1 MTDKTI
7 YFTQTLAEAFDRAD
21 IVYPNKT
28 LKAGVFN
35 RFDPAGKQG
44 GKPSAWCKIYPDG
57 TGAVFGD
64 YAAGTSA
71 VWQQH
76 SEDAAA
82 PTDGQRRAARA
93 KAEEMHRLAA
103 VELAE
108 QHAKGAEAAQ
118 TAFNE
123 STELDPAN
131 AYVVHKGITPYEAR
145 QGKYGSVLLPVFD
158 AEGNI
163 QSVQSI
169 RADGQKRFQRG
180 AKLKNG
186 RLFLG
191 APTNGRLIRI
201 AEGWAT
207 ACSLHEA
214 TGDVACNA
222 FAGSNMAVV
231 AEDLRR
237 QFPDS
242 QLIVCGDL
250 DVQSQTSARFALEA
264 AKAGCSTIKLPKFAD
279 GRPKGDWNDLAR
291 DEGFDAVRAQLF
303 DTEPEAVKAPCEARE
318 IVEFIA
324 PILPSCDS
332 RDGTENTRPLTESG
346 NALRLF
352 DAYGEKI
359 RYVPEVGK
367 WLTWQGCWTWDD
379 GAGIRQLAG
388 GLARQI
394 YREGEQHLKDSEH
407 FAKWSRRSQAR
418 MTVEN
423 AVALFSDM
431 SAIRVPMPT
440 LDADQ
445 FLVGFDG
452 AKQVI
457 DLATGEI
464 RPARQSDLITKSLG
478 PHAVGDP
485 AKAVRWLQ
493 FLDQVFDGDAE
504 LINWLKRFC
513 GYLLTGSTREQIF
526 LFCHGFGANGKSVLI
541 ETLKHVMSDY
551 SRAIA
556 SETLAESKRGAG
568 SATPDLA
575 ALLGARLVLSA
586 ETEDNTAMA
595 ESLVKSLVAGDTMS
609 VRPLYGAPFEF
620 QPNFKLVMAG
630 NHRPVVRGNDH
641 GLWRRVRLVPFNKT
655 FSADERDPH
664 LLDTLKGESDH
675 ILGWMLAGC
684 LEWQRRGLA
693 DTPRVIADATAAY
706 QVDQDITGAWLG
718 ECTQVSRY
726 DEIMAADLYANYRQ
740 WSLDNGLKPASSNSL
755 GRRLSERGFSG
766 VKVGGKRIWTGLRLT
781 DLRHERRAFC

>member
-1 MTDKTI
+1 MTEKLI
-7 YFTQTLAEAFDRAD
+7 YFTTTLREAFDRAD

-28 LKAGVFN
+28 LKSGVFN

-82 PTDGQRRAARA
+82 PTDGQRKAARA
-93 KAEEMHRLAA
+93 KAEETHRLAA

-108 QHAKGAEAAQ
+108 QHAKGAEAALA
-118 TAFNE
+118 AFNE
-123 STELDPAN
+123 AAELDPAN
-131 AYVVHKGITPYEAR
+131 AYVVRKGITPYEAR
-145 QGKYGSVLLPVFD
+145 QGKDGSILLPVYD
-158 AEGNI
+158 SEGVI

-169 RADGQKRFQRG
+169 RADGQKRFLRG
-180 AKLKNG
+180 AKLKGG

-191 APTNGRLIRI
+191 EPANGQLIRI
-201 AEGWAT
+201 SEGWGT

-214 TGDVACNA
+214 TGNVVCNTFSGA
-222 FAGSNMAVV
+222 NMAVV

-237 QFPDS
+237 MFPDS
-242 QLIVCGDL
+242 PQVVCGDL
-250 DVQSQTSARFALEA
+250 DQSQIGERFALEA
-264 AKAGCSTIKLPKFAD
+264 AKAGAGSVKLPTFAD
-279 GRPKGDWNDLAR
+279 GRPKGDWNDLANY
-291 DEGFDAVRAQLF
+291 EGLGAVRAQLF
-303 DTEPEAVKAPCEARE
+303 DTEPEAVKAPCEARD
-318 IVEFIA
+318 IVEFVA

-332 RDGTENTRPLTESG
+332 RDGTEDTRPLTESG

-352 DAYGEKI
+352 DAHGNKI
-359 RYVPEVGK
+359 RYVPEVSK
-367 WLTWQGCWTWDD
+367 WLTWQDCWSWDD
-379 GAGIRQLAG
+379 GAGVRQLAG

-394 YREGEQHLKDSEH
+394 YREGEFHLKDSEH
-407 FAKWSRRSQAR
+407 FAKWSRRSQELR
-418 MTVEN
+418 TVQN
-423 AVALFSDM
+423 AVAMFSDM
-431 SAIRVPMPT
+431 AAIRVPMPT

-452 AKQVI
+452 ARQVI
-457 DLATGEI
+457 NLLTGEV
-464 RPARQSDLITKSLG
+464 RPAKQSDLVTKSLG
-478 PHAVGDP
+478 PHHVGEP
-485 AKAVRWLQ
+485 AKATRWTQ
-493 FLDQVFDGDAE
+493 FLNEVFDGDAE
-504 LINWLKRFC
+504 LINWLQRFC

-541 ETLKHVMSDY
+541 ETLKHVMGDY

-684 LEWQRRGLA
+684 LEWQRRGVS
-693 DTPRVIADATAAY
+693 DTPRVISDATAAY

-718 ECTQVSRY
+718 ECTQVSRL
-726 DEIMAADLYANYRQ
+726 DEIMAGVLYANYRQ

-755 GRRLSERGFSG
+755 GRRMAERGYTNG
-766 VKVGGKRIWTGLRLT
+766 KTGGKRVWFGVRLT
-781 DLRHERRAFC
+781 DSRHERHGFY